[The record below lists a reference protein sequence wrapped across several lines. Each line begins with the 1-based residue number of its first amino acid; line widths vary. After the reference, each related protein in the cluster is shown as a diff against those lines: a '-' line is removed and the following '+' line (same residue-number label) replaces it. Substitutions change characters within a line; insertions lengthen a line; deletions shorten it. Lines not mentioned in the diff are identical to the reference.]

1 MKNFKVHTVIKVSF
15 LQFYKVLKYMIS
27 DLEPAMKYSFCDFA
41 NHKVSLALS
50 KCLSKWIN
58 WIYPYRV
65 SRILSFEMEGSTYE
79 FLESLLDNK
88 PNLFPRITLKYSS
101 FARIIFLDAIVEYL
115 KDKS

>member
-1 MKNFKVHTVIKVSF
+1 
-15 LQFYKVLKYMIS
+15 MIS

-65 SRILSFEMEGSTYE
+65 SRILSFEMEGSTALSFYVTKTVLVGPKW
-79 FLESLLDNK
+79 FWSDQIDLD
-88 PNLFPRITLKYSS
+88 LTIMIWS
-101 FARIIFLDAIVEYL
+101 
-115 KDKS
+115 

>member
-1 MKNFKVHTVIKVSF
+1 
-15 LQFYKVLKYMIS
+15 MIS

-65 SRILSFEMEGSTYE
+65 SRILSFEIECSTYE
-79 FLESLLDNK
+79 FLQSLLDIRHEFI
-88 PNLFPRITLKYSS
+88 PS
-101 FARIIFLDAIVEYL
+101 
-115 KDKS
+115 DKLEI

>member
-1 MKNFKVHTVIKVSF
+1 
-15 LQFYKVLKYMIS
+15 MIS
-27 DLEPAMKYSFCDFA
+27 DLEPAMKYSFCDCA
-41 NHKVSLALS
+41 NHKVSLTLS

-58 WIYPYRV
+58 CIYPYRV
-65 SRILSFEMEGSTYE
+65 SRILPFEMEGSTYE

>member
-1 MKNFKVHTVIKVSF
+1 
-15 LQFYKVLKYMIS
+15 MIS
-27 DLEPAMKYSFCDFA
+27 DLKPAMKYSFCDFA
-41 NHKVSLALS
+41 DHKVSLALS

-79 FLESLLDNK
+79 FLESLLDIK
-88 PNLFPRITLKYSS
+88 PNLFPRISLKYSS
-101 FARIIFLDAIVEYL
+101 FARINFFDVIVEYL

>member
-1 MKNFKVHTVIKVSF
+1 MVSN
-15 LQFYKVLKYMIS
+15 
-27 DLEPAMKYSFCDFA
+27 LEPAMKYSFCDFA

-79 FLESLLDNK
+79 FLESLLDIK
-88 PNLFPRITLKYSS
+88 PNLFSRICLKYSS
-101 FARIIFLDAIVEYL
+101 LARTNFWMLL
-115 KDKS
+115 LNN